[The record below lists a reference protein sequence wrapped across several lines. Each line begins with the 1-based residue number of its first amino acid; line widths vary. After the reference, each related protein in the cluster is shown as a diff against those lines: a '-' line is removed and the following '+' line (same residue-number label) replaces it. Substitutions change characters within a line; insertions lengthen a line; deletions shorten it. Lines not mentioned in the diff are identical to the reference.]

1 MKIVEWRNVDIEP
14 KIGDKDRRQI
24 FKTLLQRTIDERWQ
38 GKISRSQREYQ
49 KMQVPRVEIRKQLG
63 EANVLMTVGIL
74 APVAWKNSQTTDVVT
89 LVSMNSTAQ
98 LTEDDFLEMGLAAAE
113 ARGMYAAL
121 VEKDGE
127 EG

>member
-1 MKIVEWRNVDIEP
+1 MKIVEWRNIDIEP

-24 FKTLLQRTIDERWQ
+24 FKTLLQRTIDNHWQ
-38 GKISRSQREYQ
+38 GKISRSQSEFQ
-49 KMQVPRVEIRKQLG
+49 KMEVPRVEIRKMLG
-63 EANVLMTVGIL
+63 DANVLMTVGIL
-74 APVAWKNSQTTDVVT
+74 VPSRWTTQTTDVVT
-89 LVSMNSTAQ
+89 LVSMNGTAK
-98 LTEDDFLEMGLAAAE
+98 LSEDDFIEMSLAAAE

>member
-1 MKIVEWRNVDIEP
+1 MKIVEWRNIDIEP

-38 GKISRSQREYQ
+38 GKVSNSKHEFD
-49 KMQVPRVEIRKQLG
+49 KMKVPRVEIRKLLG
-63 EANVLMTVGIL
+63 EANVLMTTGVRT
-74 APVAWKNSQTTDVVT
+74 PSRWTTQSTDVVT
-89 LVSMNSTAQ
+89 LVSMNGTAE
-98 LTEDDFLEMGLAAAE
+98 LSEDDFIEMSLAAAE

-127 EG
+127 KE